1 MTFTEL
7 LARIG
12 LAFARTSDL
21 VMKGA
26 FNDVVLSDVGIIAA
40 ALGLCVCIALALMAS
55 IRALLVGIAIS
66 EVGAGGSSQKL
77 AIRPAGRARLRRRDR

>member
-1 MTFTEL
+1 MTIDEL

-26 FNDVVLSDVGIIAA
+26 FSDVVLSDVGIIAA
-40 ALGLCVCIALALMAS
+40 ALGLGVCIALALMAS
-55 IRALLVGIAIS
+55 IRALLVVIAIAA
-66 EVGAGGSSQKL
+66 VVVAAVML
-77 AIRPAGRARLRRRDR
+77 WP

>member
-26 FNDVVLSDVGIIAA
+26 FSDVVLSDVGIIAA
-40 ALGLCVCIALALMAS
+40 VVGFGVCIAVGLVAS
-55 IRALLVGIAIS
+55 TRELLVVIAIAA
-66 EVGAGGSSQKL
+66 VVVAADML
-77 AIRPAGRARLRRRDR
+77 WP

>member
-1 MTFTEL
+1 MTIDEL

-26 FNDVVLSDVGIIAA
+26 FSDVVLSDVGIIAA
-40 ALGLCVCIALALMAS
+40 VVGLGVCIALALMAS
-55 IRALLVGIAIS
+55 IRALLVVIAIAA
-66 EVGAGGSSQKL
+66 VVVAAVML
-77 AIRPAGRARLRRRDR
+77 WP

>member
-12 LAFARTSDL
+12 LAFARMSDL

-26 FNDVVLSDVGIIAA
+26 FSDVVLSDVGVIAA
-40 ALGLCVCIALALMAS
+40 IVGLVVCIA
-55 IRALLVGIAIS
+55 VGGPNG
-66 EVGAGGSSQKL
+66 VN
-77 AIRPAGRARLRRRDR
+77 

>member
-1 MTFTEL
+1 MTITEL

-26 FNDVVLSDVGIIAA
+26 FSDMVLSDVGIIAA
-40 ALGLCVCIALALMAS
+40 AVGLCVCIALALMAS
-55 IRALLVGIAIS
+55 IRALLAVVVVAA
-66 EVGAGGSSQKL
+66 GAL
-77 AIRPAGRARLRRRDR
+77 AIVMLWP

>member
-1 MTFTEL
+1 MTIITEL

-26 FNDVVLSDVGIIAA
+26 FSDVVQSDVGIIAA
-40 ALGLCVCIALALMAS
+40 FVGLFVCIALALMAS
-55 IRALLVGIAIS
+55 IRVLLVAIAIAA
-66 EVGAGGSSQKL
+66 VVVAAVML
-77 AIRPAGRARLRRRDR
+77 WP

>member
-12 LAFARTSDL
+12 LAFVRTADL

-26 FNDVVLSDVGIIAA
+26 FSDVVLSDVGIIAA
-40 ALGLCVCIALALMAS
+40 VVGFGVCIAVGLVAS
-55 IRALLVGIAIS
+55 TRELLVVIAIAA
-66 EVGAGGSSQKL
+66 VVVAAVML
-77 AIRPAGRARLRRRDR
+77 WP

>member
-12 LAFARTSDL
+12 LAFVRTSDL

-26 FNDVVLSDVGIIAA
+26 FSDVVLSDVGVIAA
-40 ALGLCVCIALALMAS
+40 IVGLVVCIAVGLMAS
-55 IRALLVGIAIS
+55 IRALLVVIAIAA
-66 EVGAGGSSQKL
+66 VVVAAVML
-77 AIRPAGRARLRRRDR
+77 WP

>member
-1 MTFTEL
+1 MTITEL

-55 IRALLVGIAIS
+55 IRALLVVIAIAA
-66 EVGAGGSSQKL
+66 VVVAAVML
-77 AIRPAGRARLRRRDR
+77 WP

>member
-12 LAFARTSDL
+12 LAFVRTADL

-26 FNDVVLSDVGIIAA
+26 FSDVVLSDVGVIAA
-40 ALGLCVCIALALMAS
+40 IVGLVVCIAVGLMAS
-55 IRALLVGIAIS
+55 IRALLLVIAIAA
-66 EVGAGGSSQKL
+66 VVVAAVML
-77 AIRPAGRARLRRRDR
+77 WP